1 MVNKSKEVVYLETL
15 IGREASA
22 VSAKLGDTDTL
33 DRQRVIGALSELAAR
48 VAVLEAMAVRG
59 GVDIP
64 ATSAKPPNASTKLPL
79 EQTIS
84 VRTFEHS
91 DAIEEIVRSKEG
103 RPFAVVASGG
113 ELNVL
118 LEVSRLV
125 EQTLAVDIMGSSRG
139 VSLKKTKVYVDT
151 QPVSFRISKV
161 QGQKRLIARLPK
173 ASFAGATHILIQFPK
188 IPRNEYL
195 RLGVIHCVPRLGF
208 IKGLLKRLLVR

>member
-22 VSAKLGDTDTL
+22 VGAKLGGTDEL
-33 DRQRVIGALSELAAR
+33 DRQKVIEALSELAAR

-64 ATSAKPPNASTKLPL
+64 ATSATPLNASTKLPL

-84 VRTFEHS
+84 VTTFEHS
-91 DAIEEIVRSKEG
+91 DAIQEIVWSREG

-125 EQTLAVDIMGSSRG
+125 EQTLAVDIIGSSRG

-151 QPVSFRISKV
+151 QPVSYRISKV

-173 ASFAGATHILIQFPK
+173 ASFTGATHILIQFPK
-188 IPRNEYL
+188 VPRDEHL
-195 RLGVIHCVPRLGF
+195 RLGDVHSVQRLGVF
-208 IKGLLKRLLVR
+208 KGIFRRLLGR